1 MMKTRPPGARQ
12 FCFRREDEMN
22 CTNRAAQPILA
33 ILCLALCLP
42 FFGRGQDNDERTL
55 RLPLGDPKLKDKTM
69 AVSAGE
75 ILSARTGKPVAFP
88 RMIQGMGSSRFVYV
102 GESHDNLM
110 MHDIQLRIIQA
121 LYEKSPRIAIGL
133 EMLPTETQPVLD
145 RWSQGLLTR
154 DEFLRESLW
163 YVHWS
168 LNFGFYEKIF
178 DFAKANKI
186 PLYSLNVPREVI
198 TKVRM
203 GGWDSLSD
211 AEKAMVP
218 RLDLTLEEHR
228 TLMRAIFGEAEIP
241 HEMKGGQGFDKMFE
255 GLYRAQVA
263 WDEVMAANAIRGAE
277 ASNARMVVLAG
288 SGHMLYKLGINRRVY
303 DQNHLPST
311 TVTAV
316 SLEPAEKDIVVARS
330 LADYVFG
337 IPEEARPAYPTIG
350 LALKKVEGL
359 DNLVIERRP
368 FDGVAAGRGF
378 EKGDIILSVDGR
390 AFSSV
395 NELRMYLA
403 GFTWDDECRFRLLRG
418 GEIKEIVLDFREAP
432 ASEPEKK

>member
-1 MMKTRPPGARQ
+1 
-12 FCFRREDEMN
+12 MN
-22 CTNRAAQPILA
+22 RTKRTAQPILWS
-33 ILCLALCLP
+33 LCLALCLP
-42 FFGRGQDNDERTL
+42 LFARGQAKEDATF

-69 AVSAGE
+69 EVRVGE

-88 RMIQGMGSSRFVYV
+88 RMIKGMTDSRFVYV
-102 GESHDNLM
+102 GESHDDM
-110 MHDIQLRIIQA
+110 AMHDIQLRVIRA
-121 LYEKSPRIAIGL
+121 LYEKSPHLAVGL

-178 DFAKANKI
+178 DFAKDNRV
-186 PLYSLNVPREVI
+186 PLYALNVPRATI
-198 TKVRM
+198 TKVRL

-218 RLDLTLEEHR
+218 PLDLTLEDHR
-228 TLMRAIFGEAEIP
+228 TLMRAIFEESEIP
-241 HEMKGGQGFDKMFE
+241 HEMKGTGGFEKMFE

-263 WDEVMAANAIRGAE
+263 WDEVMAANAIRGEE
-277 ASNARMVVLAG
+277 ALKARMVVLAG
-288 SGHMLYKLGINRRVY
+288 SGHMLYRLGINRRVY
-303 DQNHLPST
+303 DRNHLPST
-311 TVTAV
+311 TVIAV
-316 SLEPAEKDIVVARS
+316 SLEPAAKGIVVERS

-337 IPEEARPAYPTIG
+337 VPEEARPAFPTIG

-359 DNLVIERRP
+359 ENLVVERRP
-368 FDGVAAGRGF
+368 FDGVAAGQDF
-378 EKGDIILSVDGR
+378 EKGDVILSVDGR
-390 AFSSV
+390 SFSSV

-403 GFTWDDECRFRLLRG
+403 GFRWDDECRFRLLRA
-418 GEIKEIVLDFREAP
+418 GEVRDVVLKFREAP
-432 ASEPEKK
+432 AAAPEKK

>member
-1 MMKTRPPGARQ
+1 MMKIRAPSARD
-12 FCFRREDEMN
+12 FLFRREDEMN
-22 CTNRAAQPILA
+22 RTNRAARLILWS
-33 ILCLALCLP
+33 LSLALCLP

-55 RLPLGDPKLKDKTM
+55 RLPLGDPKLRSKTM
-69 AVSAGE
+69 TVRVGE

-88 RMIQGMGSSRFVYV
+88 RMIQGMADSRFVYV
-102 GESHDNLM
+102 GESHDDLT
-110 MHDIQLRIIQA
+110 MHDIQLRIIRA

-178 DFAKANKI
+178 DFAKANRI
-186 PLYSLNVPREVI
+186 PLYGLNVPREII
-198 TKVRM
+198 TKVRL
-203 GGWDSLSD
+203 GGLDSLND
-211 AEKAMVP
+211 AEKGMVP
-218 RLDLTLEEHR
+218 RLDLTLDDHR

-241 HEMKGGQGFDKMFE
+241 HEMKGGEGFDKMFE

-277 ASNARMVVLAG
+277 ASKARMIVLAG

-311 TVTAV
+311 TVIAV

-337 IPEEARPAYPTIG
+337 IPEEPRPAYPAIG

-368 FDGVAAGRGF
+368 FDGVAAGQDF

-390 AFSSV
+390 PFPSV

-403 GFTWDDECRFRLLRG
+403 GFKWDDECRFRLLRG
-418 GEIKEIVLDFREAP
+418 GEVKEVVLAFREAP